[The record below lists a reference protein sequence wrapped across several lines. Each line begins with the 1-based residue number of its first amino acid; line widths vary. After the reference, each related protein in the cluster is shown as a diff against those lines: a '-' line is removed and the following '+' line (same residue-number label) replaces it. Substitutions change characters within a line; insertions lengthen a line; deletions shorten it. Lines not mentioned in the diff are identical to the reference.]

1 MNAADQITITPVMPH
16 IGARIDGLDLS
27 KPVPPDSV
35 QVLQNALVDHLV
47 LLFRGQDL
55 SEDDQ
60 IRFAAL
66 FGPVSRH
73 LRPDTLRNDGKPA
86 ANPSVMMITNE
97 RRDGK
102 PVGYLPDGEIY
113 FHTDSCFTEIPQR
126 AVSLY
131 ALELPSTG
139 GDTIFASAC
148 RLLET
153 LPTNIRTR
161 LAGRSAVNCYEFGI
175 TVKQVEKFDRTKWPH
190 HSHPAIA
197 RDERDGREFLYI
209 NELMTEEIEGLS
221 PAENRD
227 TLDAVFAHI
236 RNSADSY
243 WHIWQPNDL
252 ILWDN
257 RRALHARVDFPADE
271 PRKLRR
277 VPVADDRPVIMA
289 PDTA

>member
-1 MNAADQITITPVMPH
+1 MPH

-27 KPVPPDSV
+27 QPLDPEAG
-35 QVLQNALVDHLV
+35 QVLQKALVDHLV
-47 LLFRGQDL
+47 LLFRDQRL
-55 SEDDQ
+55 SEDDR
-60 IRFAAL
+60 IRFAGM

-73 LRPDTLRNDGKPA
+73 LRPDTLRNDGKA
-86 ANPSVMMITNE
+86 ASNPSVMMITNE

-113 FHTDSCFTEIPQR
+113 FHTDSCFTEMPQR

-148 RLLET
+148 RLLDT
-153 LPTNIRTR
+153 LPADLRGR

-190 HSHPAIA
+190 FSHPAIA
-197 RDERDGREFLYI
+197 RDERDGREFLYV

-221 PAENRD
+221 PTENRD
-227 TLDAVFAHI
+227 TLAAVFAHI
-236 RNSADSY
+236 RNSSDSY

-252 ILWDN
+252 ILWDH

-277 VPVADDRPVIMA
+277 VPVADDRPVVMA
-289 PDTA
+289 PTDG